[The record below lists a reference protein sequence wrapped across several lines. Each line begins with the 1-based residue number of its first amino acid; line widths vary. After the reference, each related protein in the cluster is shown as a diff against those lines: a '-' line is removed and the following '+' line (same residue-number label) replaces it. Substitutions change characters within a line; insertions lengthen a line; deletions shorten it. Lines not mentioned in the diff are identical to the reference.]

1 MVYKWVKGIFRSG
14 RAASRIYKIKSD
26 DCLIICYRSHENIVM
41 PPDFDHTGAYGIA
54 VSGSDVYLVGD
65 AWNNTGRSQAIL
77 WKNRTAIPLTDGSL
91 FAMATGI
98 FIQGSD
104 AQKRTGGDNSRHE
117 ECAAYSN
124 RIGQ

>member
-1 MVYKWVKGIFRSG
+1 
-14 RAASRIYKIKSD
+14 
-26 DCLIICYRSHENIVM
+26 M

-77 WKNRTAIPLTDGSL
+77 WKNGTAIPLTDGSH

-104 AQKRTGGDNSRHE
+104 V
-117 ECAAYSN
+117 Y
-124 RIGQ
+124 I